1 MTNKMTVSPFIGR
14 VLLVMVGSIAL
25 LVCLSVVFFKI
36 KSRSQQHKSSFFG
49 YVLGLALEPSFT
61 KVIWEW
67 EDPHIVGESMSFILK
82 VFVEIAICIKELVL
96 MRFIFPAL
104 FCGVYDRPL
113 YY

>member
-1 MTNKMTVSPFIGR
+1 MTVSPFIGR

-25 LVCLSVVFFKI
+25 LVCLSVGFSRI

-96 MRFIFPAL
+96 MRFIFPVL

>member
-25 LVCLSVVFFKI
+25 LVCLSVVFFRI

-82 VFVEIAICIKELVL
+82 VFVEIILSSSSFICLIYTIQKIYLQQL
-96 MRFIFPAL
+96 
-104 FCGVYDRPL
+104 
-113 YY
+113 